1 MNEVPRHQGQE
12 RKHSAACSR
21 RGQAEVQAEVLG
33 CLGQAL
39 SDTLAVCL
47 IICKAGGAGECKCDQ
62 FLSESPVLL
71 APTPPTASS
80 PRPFGGQ
87 GPPAG
92 AGGSFPSQTGGQE
105 GSTEGSKLLAPADV
119 DTTTTIPR
127 KLWGAMSSAGERD

>member
-1 MNEVPRHQGQE
+1 MNEVPRHWGQE
-12 RKHSAACSR
+12 HKHSAACSH

-71 APTPPTASS
+71 APTPRQPARHILLGDRALLQELVAVSQLREGARRDPQRDLSS
-80 PRPFGGQ
+80 W
-87 GPPAG
+87 
-92 AGGSFPSQTGGQE
+92 
-105 GSTEGSKLLAPADV
+105 LLQMCIAPL
-119 DTTTTIPR
+119 R
-127 KLWGAMSSAGERD
+127 KLWGAMSSAGEWD